1 MIIVLLGPPGAGKGT
16 IANEIRKRII
26 IPVIATGDILR
37 NAINKNTEIGM
48 KAKYFVISGKLV
60 PDEYVI
66 KIVEDRIKEFD
77 CEKGFI
83 LDGFPRNI
91 NQAKEL
97 DKVFKRLGKK
107 IDQVFYFEAS
117 YQNIINRLS
126 ARRVCTGCG
135 TIYNLKYDP
144 PDKAE
149 LCHKCNGKLIQ
160 RDDDREETIKKRLD
174 VYNEETR
181 PLSNYYHKK
190 RILTKI
196 NANQDVIAILK
207 DIWNRLVELGI
218 AENRNDYGNYKD

>member
-1 MIIVLLGPPGAGKGT
+1 MIIILLGPPGAGKGT
-16 IANEIRKRII
+16 IANEIQRRIV
-26 IPVIATGDILR
+26 IPVIATCDILR
-37 NAINKNTEIGM
+37 NAIDKNTEIGM
-48 KAKYFVISGKLV
+48 KAKNFVRSGKLV

-66 KIVEDRIKEFD
+66 KIVENRIKEFD

-91 NQAKEL
+91 NQAKAL
-97 DKVFKRLGKK
+97 DKVFERLDKK

-126 ARRVCTGCG
+126 ARRVCTKCG

-160 RDDDREETIKKRLD
+160 RDDDREDTIKKRLD
-174 VYNEETR
+174 VYNDETL
-181 PLSNYYHKK
+181 PLSNYYRKK

-207 DIWNRLVELGI
+207 DIWNRLAELGI
-218 AENRNDYGNYKD
+218 GENRNDYGNYKN